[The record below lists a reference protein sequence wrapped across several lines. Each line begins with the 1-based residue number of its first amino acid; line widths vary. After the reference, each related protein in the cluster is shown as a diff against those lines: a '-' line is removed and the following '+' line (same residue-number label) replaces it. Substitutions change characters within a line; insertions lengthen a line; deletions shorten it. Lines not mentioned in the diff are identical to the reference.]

1 MHLNSAFSSASKII
15 LIFRLLLGER
25 CNGNTVFSKDYTKQ
39 PAVNGGFFPG
49 LHTIVNIIFNE
60 IRYNTNDYLCLF
72 PLFQIEKNLPSVSAF
87 LIS

>member
-1 MHLNSAFSSASKII
+1 MHLNSVFSSASKII
-15 LIFRLLLGER
+15 LIFRLLLGEH

-39 PAVNGGFFPG
+39 PAVNAGFFPG

-72 PLFQIEKNLPSVSAF
+72 PLFQIEKNLPSISAF